1 MATEEQPKIKLY
13 WSAPPSSPIES
24 TALIKTPRLND
35 SRAQNTLWL
44 LEELNLSYTT
54 EVFQRQSNKLAPPEL
69 AQVHPLGKSPV
80 LEITPPN
87 GGEPIKLA
95 ESGYITQSGRT
106 ARRAIG
112 GETEAY
118 ARFQYLLHYV
128 EGSFFPTL
136 VQYLLF
142 SALKSNNVPFLIR
155 PITSVVVNKVMSL
168 VLFPNAQKNLA
179 LLESYLK
186 TAPGVPDG
194 NGFLCGPELSAA
206 DILLSFGLTTADH
219 LGAFDEM
226 GTWEGGSERAAY
238 PGVAAYI
245 DRIKKEPGY
254 LKAREKAKE
263 IEGRK

>member
-1 MATEEQPKIKLY
+1 MATDEQPKIKLY
-13 WSAPPSSPIES
+13 W
-24 TALIKTPRLND
+24 LND

-95 ESGYITQSGRT
+95 ESGYITQYLVDHFGQNKPSLVPQKWKDGQEGKV
-106 ARRAIG
+106 G

-128 EGSFFPTL
+128 EGSFSPTL

-226 GTWEGGSERAAY
+226 GTWEGGSARAAY

-254 LKAREKAKE
+254 LTAREKAKE